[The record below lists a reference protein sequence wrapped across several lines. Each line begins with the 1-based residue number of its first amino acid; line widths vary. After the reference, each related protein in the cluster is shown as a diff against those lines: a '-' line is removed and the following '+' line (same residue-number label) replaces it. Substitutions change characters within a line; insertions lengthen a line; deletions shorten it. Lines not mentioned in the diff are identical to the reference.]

1 MDEAC
6 MKQQERDK
14 RKKKKKHLRR
24 KSGSEVRSRAMRG
37 DVGVAGTESREN
49 HAKK

>member
-1 MDEAC
+1 MHYTAG
-6 MKQQERDK
+6 ERQ
-14 RKKKKKHLRR
+14 KKEKKSPLRH

-37 DVGVAGTESREN
+37 DGGVAGTESREN